1 MIDYVLDKAFSI
13 AQSGAN
19 LWSAGLKERESVV
32 QRDSSSASS
41 ISEIPSSDSTIAG
54 IKTTVGSILK
64 TASADSTIAE
74 IKTKVESILKTAS
87 DALYNH
93 SLVDHVSNACIT
105 LSKKLIS
112 HSTLLKQESSAPSF
126 SVNASIIKLLDH
138 VSPLL
143 IKLSEKLDLLS
154 HQDSHQGEM
163 AANSVRSIIDH
174 IRLPFTTPSS
184 SASVNSVFS
193 TTHIIT
199 ALNPLTWADYFLFLI
214 ASVDNSHGIS
224 AFLQSSGVI
233 HLVLSAYH
241 GVFFFLAAFGFLSM
255 FRSFDKSISGS
266 RFEGFFLLFCSMLE
280 AVFWRYEQQLEKIE
294 VSKVGNDVKKKR
306 FTSRHINENEQPG
319 HSIKGPLHKPYFNSI
334 PADDERKTQ

>member
-1 MIDYVLDKAFSI
+1 MIDQALDKAFSI
-13 AQSGAN
+13 AQAGENFWTGKKEPSEGGA
-19 LWSAGLKERESVV
+19 LRSPL
-32 QRDSSSASS
+32 SS
-41 ISEIPSSDSTIAG
+41 ISEIHSTDSTIAG
-54 IKTTVGSILK
+54 IKSNVESIL
-64 TASADSTIAE
+64 TAASADSTIAG

-93 SLVDHVSNACIT
+93 ALVDNVSNACIT

-126 SVNASIIKLLDH
+126 SVNASIIQLLDH

-154 HQDSHQGEM
+154 HHDSDQGKM

-193 TTHIIT
+193 TTPILT

-214 ASVDNSHGIS
+214 ASVDSSHGIS
-224 AFLQSSGVI
+224 AFLQSSGII
-233 HLVLSAYH
+233 HLLLSAYH

-255 FRSFDKSISGS
+255 FRSFDRSISGS
-266 RFEGFFLLFCSMLE
+266 RFEGFFLLSCSMLE
-280 AVFWRYEQQLEKIE
+280 AVLWRYEQQLEKIE

-306 FTSRHINENEQPG
+306 STSRHIPAASQPG
-319 HSIKGPLHKPYFNSI
+319 PSINGPLHKPYFNSI
-334 PADDERKTQ
+334 PADDESKTQ